1 MNIKTTRTYTKEKQ
15 KWPLVLCENRDN
27 EVSYKRFVG
36 KNMTNYFFS
45 DRELFASEVEEF
57 RLDPLGFMGI
67 DEDDNGPML
76 A

>member
-1 MNIKTTRTYTKEKQ
+1 MNYTVKKTYTREKQ
-15 KWPLVLCENRDN
+15 KTPLVLCENKGK
-27 EVSYKRFVG
+27 EVSYKRLTG
-36 KNMTNYFFS
+36 KNMTNHFFS

-67 DEDDNGPML
+67 DDGPIL

>member
-1 MNIKTTRTYTKEKQ
+1 MIIKTTRTYIKEKQ
-15 KWPLVLCENRDN
+15 KTPLVLCENRDN

-36 KNMTNYFFS
+36 KNITNHFFS

-57 RLDPLGFMGI
+57 RLDPLGFMGV
-67 DEDDNGPML
+67 DDNGPML

>member
-1 MNIKTTRTYTKEKQ
+1 MNVNVTRTYTREKQ
-15 KWPLVLCENRDN
+15 KTPLVLCENRNN
-27 EVSYKRFVG
+27 EVSYKRFIS
-36 KNMTNYFFS
+36 KNMTNHFFS

-67 DEDDNGPML
+67 DDNGPIL

>member
-1 MNIKTTRTYTKEKQ
+1 MNKTYTTEKQ
-15 KWPLVLCENRDN
+15 KTPLVLCENRTN

-36 KNMTNYFFS
+36 KKMTNHICV
-45 DRELFASEVEEF
+45 DEELTVGYVEEF

-67 DEDDNGPML
+67 DDNGLMI

>member
-1 MNIKTTRTYTKEKQ
+1 MNKIYTKEKQ
-15 KWPLVLCENRDN
+15 KTPLVLCENKDN

-36 KNMTNYFFS
+36 KKLTNHICA
-45 DRELFASEVEEF
+45 DEELTVGYVEEF

-67 DEDDNGPML
+67 DEDGPML